1 MNQQPQYDLPTIYQI
16 KIAGHL
22 NPAWSEWLE
31 GLTLTH
37 EPDGSTALTGDLT
50 DQADLYGLLI
60 KLRDLGL
67 TLLSVQR
74 LSKTK

>member
-1 MNQQPQYDLPTIYQI
+1 MNQQPQHDLPALYQI
-16 KIAGHL
+16 KIEGHL

-37 EPDGSTALTGDLT
+37 EPDGSTALTGGLT
-50 DQADLYGLLI
+50 DQADLYGVLI

-67 TLLSVQR
+67 ILISVQW
-74 LSKTK
+74 LEKME